1 VTTSAPYCDVCGESL
16 QAGSHER
23 CRERRRFEP
32 PRYCSNCRRRM
43 LVKVLPRG
51 WVARCSVHGESSE
64 GEHMGSDRKV
74 RQHEVRTRDG
84 RLLAVVD
91 AGDPDGDLVLV
102 HHGTP
107 SSGKL
112 ASWWVDDAAA
122 RGIRLVGFDR
132 PGYGASDRHPGRT
145 VADVA
150 TDALAIADA
159 LGVGEFR
166 TWGVSGG
173 GPHAL
178 ACAALL
184 PDRILSAAALA
195 PVAPYEAEG
204 LDWFAGMG
212 QDNLDEFG
220 AANEGE
226 EPLRPYLSAAREGML
241 AAGAEGLADEMRSL
255 LPSADVAVLTGDVLQ
270 FMYDW
275 IADGLA
281 AGCEGWLDD
290 DLAFVAPW
298 GFDLDSIAVPVLLVQ
313 GRQDLMVPYAHAEWL
328 IKRIPGVE
336 PRLLE
341 DQGHLSL
348 LADLAPVH
356 EWLLA
361 H

>member
-1 VTTSAPYCDVCGESL
+1 
-16 QAGSHER
+16 
-23 CRERRRFEP
+23 
-32 PRYCSNCRRRM
+32 M
-43 LVKVLPRG
+43 
-51 WVARCSVHGESSE
+51 HGESSE
-64 GEHMGSDRKV
+64 GERMGSDRKL
-74 RQHEVRTRDG
+74 RQHEVRARDG
-84 RLLAVVD
+84 RLLSVAE
-91 AGDPDGDLVLV
+91 AGDSAGELVLV

-107 SSGKL
+107 SSRKL
-112 ASWWVDDAAA
+112 AGWWADDAAA

-132 PGYGASDRHPGRT
+132 PGYGDSDRHPGRT

-150 TDALAIADA
+150 ADASAIADA
-159 LGVGEFR
+159 LGVGQFR

-184 PDRILSAAALA
+184 PDRILSVAALA
-195 PVAPYEAEG
+195 PVAPYEADG

-220 AANEGE
+220 AADEGE
-226 EPLRPYLSAAREGML
+226 EPLRHYLSAAREGML
-241 AAGAEGLADEMRSL
+241 AAGAEGMAEEMRSL

-275 IADGLA
+275 IADGLTN
-281 AGCEGWLDD
+281 GYEGWLDD

-298 GFDLDSIAVPVLLVQ
+298 GFDLSTIEVPVLLVH
-313 GRQDLMVPYAHAEWL
+313 GRQDLMVPYAHADWL
-328 IKRIPGVE
+328 IKQIPGVE

>member
-1 VTTSAPYCDVCGESL
+1 
-16 QAGSHER
+16 
-23 CRERRRFEP
+23 
-32 PRYCSNCRRRM
+32 
-43 LVKVLPRG
+43 
-51 WVARCSVHGESSE
+51 
-64 GEHMGSDRKV
+64 MGSEQQTRE
-74 RQHEVRTRDG
+74 HEVRTRDG
-84 RLLAVVD
+84 RLLRVVES
-91 AGDPDGDLVLV
+91 GDPGGGLVLV

-107 SSGKL
+107 SSAKL

-132 PGYGASDRHPGRT
+132 PGYGGSDRHPGHT

-150 TDALAIADA
+150 ADAVAIADA

-166 TWGVSGG
+166 TWGESGG

-184 PDRILSAAALA
+184 PDRVVSAAVLA
-195 PVAPYEAEG
+195 CVAPYEAEG

-226 EPLRPYLSAAREGML
+226 EPLRPYLSAAREGLL
-241 AAGAEGLADEMRSL
+241 AAGAEGLAHEMRSL
-255 LPSADVAVLTGDVLQ
+255 LPDADVAVLNGDVLQ

-275 IADGLA
+275 IAQGLA
-281 AGCEGWLDD
+281 AGYEGWLDD

-298 GFDLDSIAVPVLLVQ
+298 GFDLGSIGVPVLLVQ

-328 IKRIPGVE
+328 IKQIPEVE

>member
-1 VTTSAPYCDVCGESL
+1 MS
-16 QAGSHER
+16 
-23 CRERRRFEP
+23 
-32 PRYCSNCRRRM
+32 
-43 LVKVLPRG
+43 
-51 WVARCSVHGESSE
+51 
-64 GEHMGSDRKV
+64 SDREV

-84 RLLAVVD
+84 RLLAAAE
-91 AGDPDGDLVLV
+91 AGDPGGQLVLV

-107 SSGKL
+107 GSRVL
-112 ASWWVDDAAA
+112 AGWWVDDAAA
-122 RGIRLVGFDR
+122 RGIRLVTFDR
-132 PGYGASDRHPGRT
+132 PGYDGSDRRPGRT

-150 TDALAIADA
+150 EDAEAIADA
-159 LGVGEFR
+159 LGVDEFR

-195 PVAPYEAEG
+195 PVAPYEADG
-204 LDWFAGMG
+204 LDWLAGMG
-212 QDNLDEFG
+212 QDNLDEFR
-220 AANEGE
+220 AADEGE
-226 EPLRPYLSAAREGML
+226 QALRAYLSAARDGL
-241 AAGAEGLADEMRSL
+241 FAAGSEGLAAEMRSL
-255 LPSADVAVLTGDVLQ
+255 LPPADLAVLSGDVLE

-275 IADGLA
+275 MTRGQRTDF
-281 AGCEGWLDD
+281 EGWLDD

-298 GFDLDSIAVPVLLVQ
+298 GFDLGAIKVPTLLMQ

-336 PRLLE
+336 ARLSE
-341 DQGHLSL
+341 DHGHFSL
-348 LADLAPVH
+348 QADLAPVH